1 MRWLP
6 QSVLLALLLT
16 ACAAP
21 QPSAIMTQAAK
32 PSAVDAKADIPQQPE
47 GPSGWTHKPAWGAQ
61 RFAVAAAN
69 PLAADAG
76 YEILRAG
83 GSAVDAAIAVQ
94 LVLTL
99 VEPQSSGIAGG
110 AFLMHWD
117 GQNVTALDGRE
128 TAPAAAA
135 EGLFLK
141 PDGKPMSYTQAVVG
155 GRSVGTPGLMR
166 MLELAHTKYGVL
178 PWARLFEPAIR
189 LSENGFE
196 LGARMHQM
204 LVSDPQIKTDSQA
217 FKYFF
222 AANGAPLPVG
232 TLLRNP
238 ALAEVLRVVA
248 KGGAEAFMRGPI
260 AADIVRRVRG
270 HASNPGLLSEADMA
284 GYSPKL
290 RAPICTDWREH
301 WRVCGFPPPS
311 SGHIAV
317 MQMLGL
323 TAPQSV
329 AQSLDAS
336 GLPNAAWLNRYAQA
350 ANLAFADRAQYVADP
365 DFVAAPGG
373 DWGSLLAPDYLRQRA
388 ALIGPRSSGV
398 VKAGNPGG
406 LKTAYAQQAEQP
418 EYGTSHISV
427 VDAAGRAVSMTTT
440 IETVFGSRIM
450 SDGGTGLAGG
460 FLLNNQLTDFA
471 LNPRNAAGLPVANRL
486 EPGKRP
492 RSSMA
497 PTLVFDRRDGR
508 LVVTL
513 GSPGGAAIIHYV
525 AKTLIAT
532 HD

>member
-1 MRWLP
+1 MAIPWLP

-21 QPSAIMTQAAK
+21 QPPAIMTQAAK
-32 PSAVDAKADIPQQPE
+32 PSTVDAKADIPQQPE

-76 YEILRAG
+76 YEMLRAG

-117 GQNVTALDGRE
+117 GQQAAALDGRV
-128 TAPAAAA
+128 TAPAAAD

-217 FKYFF
+217 LKYFF
-222 AANGAPLPVG
+222 DANGAPLPVG

-248 KGGAEAFMRGPI
+248 KSGAEAFMRGPI

-290 RAPICTDWREH
+290 RAPICTEWREY

-311 SGHIAV
+311 SGHRV
-317 MQMLGL
+317 L
-323 TAPQSV
+323 
-329 AQSLDAS
+329 
-336 GLPNAAWLNRYAQA
+336 AA
-350 ANLAFADRAQYVADP
+350 
-365 DFVAAPGG
+365 
-373 DWGSLLAPDYLRQRA
+373 
-388 ALIGPRSSGV
+388 
-398 VKAGNPGG
+398 K
-406 LKTAYAQQAEQP
+406 
-418 EYGTSHISV
+418 H
-427 VDAAGRAVSMTTT
+427 
-440 IETVFGSRIM
+440 
-450 SDGGTGLAGG
+450 
-460 FLLNNQLTDFA
+460 
-471 LNPRNAAGLPVANRL
+471 
-486 EPGKRP
+486 
-492 RSSMA
+492 
-497 PTLVFDRRDGR
+497 
-508 LVVTL
+508 
-513 GSPGGAAIIHYV
+513 
-525 AKTLIAT
+525 
-532 HD
+532 